1 MTELTSSAGVRIVSL
16 HDTTLDGQHS
26 LQGVYLES
34 DNGEVGV
41 ALVARDK
48 ELPRLVHWGRA
59 LAHPRHALHLYE
71 AQRPQ
76 RVSGELD
83 DTTWPSILPTQAEAW
98 IGAKRL
104 DIRRGTRELF
114 LNFELQEITT
124 TLIDPAKGDGLDAEL
139 DPGAAGGVQVNVI
152 ARDSAQNIAVN
163 WRLQMLPGGLIR
175 QSARLVND
183 EPVASGKP
191 ANNGTDNLEISKVEL
206 GWPLPSRASE
216 VLTTTGHHLHERRAQ
231 RQKLGMSRIEKVAM
245 AGRPDFDFS
254 LLLAAG
260 TPGFSFEEGEVYV
273 EHLGWSGNS
282 VMAAEKLPYCEPQIS
297 AGELLYGGEVSL
309 EPGDT
314 YATPWLYG
322 SYGDGL
328 NEASK
333 RYHRFVRAAHPRFA
347 QVQRPVLLNT
357 WEAVYFEHSYAT
369 LAALADKAAEAGV
382 ERFVVDDGWFMH
394 RRSDNAGLGDW
405 SVDPA
410 VWPEGEHSLQ
420 ALADHVHAQGMQ
432 FGLWFE
438 PEMINPDSDTARE
451 HPEWILR
458 ASVGAPGAAGAGSFA
473 AGTGAGVSG
482 AGVVTGQPGSA
493 LGRLPMQGRNQQVI
507 DLTNPAAYEHVFNA
521 MDTLVS
527 QLHIDYIKWDHNK
540 LVTEPISPY
549 SGRPA
554 VHEQTR
560 AVYSIFQGLKKN
572 HPDLEIE
579 SCSSGGGRIDL
590 GMLRFADRV
599 WVSDCVDPV
608 EREEN
613 QRWDSVIV
621 PPEILGEHIGKSPAD
636 STKRATSLSLRAAMA
651 FFGHLGVEWN
661 LLTVPAEQLKQLA
674 VWVNAYK
681 ALRPLFSTGTVVHS
695 GPDDSD
701 EPAAYV
707 DGVVAQD
714 GSKAVYRFT
723 QLTASRSY
731 PAEPVRL
738 LGLNPRSLY
747 RVSLLPAS
755 VADMPDKG
763 NGQSDL
769 LWAVGGGAGE
779 GASDDGESSS
789 ISSNLAASPV
799 SPAFSGSVTLDG
811 EALSRYG
818 IRPPSLHPAQAVL
831 FVVDEVE
838 E

>member
-16 HDTTLDGQHS
+16 NDTTLDGQHS

-98 IGAKRL
+98 IGAQRL

-124 TLIDPAKGDGLDAEL
+124 TLIDPAQGDGLDAEL

-175 QSARLVND
+175 QSARLVNN
-183 EPVASGKP
+183 EPVASVKP

-231 RQKLGMSRIEKVAM
+231 RQKLSMSRIEKVAM

-322 SYGDGL
+322 SYGNGL

-369 LAALADKAAEAGV
+369 LAALADKAADAGV

-410 VWPEGEHSLQ
+410 VWPEGEHSLK
-420 ALADHVHAQGMQ
+420 ALADHVHEKGMQ

-438 PEMINPDSDTARE
+438 PEMINPDSDTARA

-458 ASVGAPGAAGAGSFA
+458 ASASN
-473 AGTGAGVSG
+473 
-482 AGVVTGQPGSA
+482 QPGSE

-507 DLTNPAAYEHVFNA
+507 DLTNPAAYEHVFSV

-560 AVYSIFQGLKKN
+560 AVYSIFHGLKKN
-572 HPDLEIE
+572 HPGLEIE

-661 LLTVPAEQLKQLA
+661 LLTVPAEQLEQLA
-674 VWVNAYK
+674 VWVDAYK
-681 ALRPLFSTGTVVHS
+681 ALRPLFSTGIVVHS

-738 LGLNPRSLY
+738 PGLNPRSLY

-755 VADMPDKG
+755 VADMPEKG

-769 LWAVGGGAGE
+769 LWAVGGGDRSGARGSAAGA
-779 GASDDGESSS
+779 GASSKSAVSEGEVSEVSS
-789 ISSNLAASPV
+789 ASPV

>member
-16 HDTTLDGQHS
+16 SGTTLDGEHN
-26 LQGVYLES
+26 LRGAYLES
-34 DNGEVGV
+34 DNVGV
-41 ALVARDK
+41 ALVARGK

-59 LAHPRHALHLYE
+59 LAHPQHSVHLYE

-114 LNFELQEITT
+114 LNFELEDISIS
-124 TLIDPAKGDGLDAEL
+124 LIDPAQGDGLDAEQ
-139 DPGAAGGVQVNVI
+139 DPGAAGGVQALVV
-152 ARDSAQNIAVN
+152 ARDVAHNIVVN

-175 QSARLVND
+175 QSARLVNN
-183 EPVASGKP
+183 EPVASVKP

-231 RQKLGMSRIEKVAM
+231 RQKLGMTRIEKVSM
-245 AGRPDFDFS
+245 VGRPDFDFS

-260 TPGFSFEEGEVYV
+260 TPGFTFEEGEVYV

-282 VMAAEKLPYCEPQIS
+282 VMAAEKLPYSEPQIS
-297 AGELLYGGEVSL
+297 GAELLYGGEVSL

-322 SYGDGL
+322 SYGNGL

-333 RYHRFVRAAHPRFA
+333 RFHQYVRAAHPQFA
-347 QVQRPVLLNT
+347 KVQRPVLLNT
-357 WEAVYFEHSYAT
+357 WEAVYFDHSYDT
-369 LAALADKAAEAGV
+369 LAALADKAADAGV

-410 VWPEGEHSLQ
+410 VWPEGDHSLA
-420 ALADHVHAQGMQ
+420 ALAEHVHDKGMQ

-438 PEMINPDSDTARE
+438 PEMINPDSDTARA
-451 HPEWILR
+451 HPDWILR
-458 ASVGAPGAAGAGSFA
+458 ASVEEQGS
-473 AGTGAGVSG
+473 TLS
-482 AGVVTGQPGSA
+482 
-493 LGRLPMQGRNQQVI
+493 RLPMQGRNQQVI
-507 DLTNPAAYEHVFNA
+507 DLTNPAAYEYVFAA
-521 MDTLVS
+521 MDALVS
-527 QLHIDYIKWDHNK
+527 ELHIDYIKWDHNK

-572 HPDLEIE
+572 HPGLEIE

-661 LLTVPAEQLKQLA
+661 LLKVPQSELDQLA
-674 VWVNAYK
+674 VWVEAYK
-681 ALRPLFSTGTVVHS
+681 ALRPLFSTGVVVHS

-701 EPAAYV
+701 EPASYV

-738 LGLNPRSLY
+738 PGLKADSLY
-747 RVSLLPAS
+747 QVSLLPAS
-755 VADMPDKG
+755 VADMDEKG
-763 NGQSDL
+763 NGQSPL
-769 LWAVGGGAGE
+769 LWAHD
-779 GASDDGESSS
+779 ASGDGSYQG
-789 ISSNLAASPV
+789 N
-799 SPAFSGSVTLDG
+799 FSGHVVLDG
-811 EALSRYG
+811 EALARYG
-818 IRPPSLHPAQAVL
+818 VRPPSLHPAQAVIL
-831 FVVDEVE
+831 LVQEVSE
-838 E
+838 

>member
-16 HDTTLDGQHS
+16 NDTTLDGQHS

-48 ELPRLVHWGRA
+48 ELPRLVHWGRV

-124 TLIDPAKGDGLDAEL
+124 TLIDPAQGDGLDAEL

-175 QSARLVND
+175 QSARLVNN
-183 EPVASGKP
+183 EPVASVKP

-231 RQKLGMSRIEKVAM
+231 RQKLSMSRIEKVAM

-322 SYGDGL
+322 SYGNGL

-333 RYHRFVRAAHPRFA
+333 RFHQFVRAAHPRFA

-357 WEAVYFEHSYAT
+357 WEAVYFDHSYET
-369 LAALADKAAEAGV
+369 LAALADKAADAGV

-410 VWPEGEHSLQ
+410 VWPEGEHSFK
-420 ALADHVHAQGMQ
+420 ALADHVHAKGMQ

-438 PEMINPDSDTARE
+438 PEMINPDSDTARA

-458 ASVGAPGAAGAGSFA
+458 ASVEE
-473 AGTGAGVSG
+473 
-482 AGVVTGQPGSA
+482 QGSA
-493 LGRLPMQGRNQQVI
+493 LSRLPMQGRNQQVI
-507 DLTNPAAYEHVFNA
+507 DLTNPAAYEHVFSA
-521 MDTLVS
+521 MDALVS
-527 QLHIDYIKWDHNK
+527 ELHIDYIKWDHNK

-572 HPDLEIE
+572 HPGLEIE

-613 QRWDSVIV
+613 QRWDSVII

-661 LLTVPAEQLKQLA
+661 LLTVPAEQLEQLA
-674 VWVNAYK
+674 VWVDAYK

-738 LGLNPRSLY
+738 PGLNPRSLY

-755 VADMPDKG
+755 VADMPEKG
-763 NGQSDL
+763 NGQSPL
-769 LWAVGGGAGE
+769 LWAHTAG
-779 GASDDGESSS
+779 SDSSYQG
-789 ISSNLAASPV
+789 N
-799 SPAFSGSVTLDG
+799 FSGQVVLDG
-811 EALSRYG
+811 EALARYG
-818 IRPPSLHPAQAVL
+818 IRPPSLHPAQAVIFL
-831 FVVDEVE
+831 VQEVSE
-838 E
+838 

>member
-16 HDTTLDGQHS
+16 SGTTLDGEHS
-26 LQGVYLES
+26 LRGAYLES
-34 DNGEVGV
+34 DNVGV
-41 ALVARDK
+41 ALVARGK

-59 LAHPRHALHLYE
+59 LAHPQHAVHLYE

-83 DTTWPSILPTQAEAW
+83 DTSWPSILPTQAEAW

-114 LNFELQEITT
+114 PHFELEDISIS
-124 TLIDPAKGDGLDAEL
+124 LIDPAQGDGLDAEQ
-139 DPGAAGGVQVNVI
+139 DPGAAGGVQALVV
-152 ARDSAQNIAVN
+152 ARDVAHNIMVN

-175 QSARLVND
+175 QSARLVNN
-183 EPVASGKP
+183 ESVERGE
-191 ANNGTDNLEISKVEL
+191 NNGADNLEISKVEL

-231 RQKLGMSRIEKVAM
+231 RQKLGMTRIEKVSM
-245 AGRPDFDFS
+245 VGRPDFDFS

-260 TPGFSFEEGEVYV
+260 TPGFTFEEGEVYV

-282 VMAAEKLPYCEPQIS
+282 VMAAEKLPYSEPQIS
-297 AGELLYGGEVSL
+297 GAELLYGGEVSL

-322 SYGDGL
+322 SYGNGL

-333 RYHRFVRAAHPRFA
+333 RFHQFVRAAHPQFA
-347 QVQRPVLLNT
+347 KVQRPVLLNT

-394 RRSDNAGLGDW
+394 RRTDNAGLGDW

-410 VWPEGEHSLQ
+410 VWPEGDHSLA
-420 ALADHVHAQGMQ
+420 ALAEHVHEKGMQ

-438 PEMINPDSDTARE
+438 PEMINPDSDTARA
-451 HPEWILR
+451 HPDWILH
-458 ASVGAPGAAGAGSFA
+458 ASVEE
-473 AGTGAGVSG
+473 
-482 AGVVTGQPGSA
+482 QGSA
-493 LGRLPMQGRNQQVI
+493 LSRLPMQGRNQQVI
-507 DLTNPAAYEHVFNA
+507 DLTNPAAYEHVFSA

-540 LVTEPISPY
+540 LVTEPISLY

-572 HPDLEIE
+572 HPGLEIE

-661 LLTVPAEQLKQLA
+661 LLKVPADQLEQLA
-674 VWVNAYK
+674 MWVDAYK
-681 ALRPLFSTGTVVHS
+681 ALRPLFSTGVVVHS

-738 LGLNPRSLY
+738 PGLNPRSLY
-747 RVSLLPAS
+747 RVNLLPAS
-755 VADMPDKG
+755 VTDMPDKG

-769 LWAVGGGAGE
+769 LWAVGSAGVGGAGA
-779 GASDDGESSS
+779 GAAV
-789 ISSNLAASPV
+789 SSNSPV

>member
-16 HDTTLDGQHS
+16 AGTTLDGEHS
-26 LQGVYLES
+26 LRGAYLES
-34 DNGEVGV
+34 DNVGV
-41 ALVARDK
+41 ALVARGK
-48 ELPRLVHWGRA
+48 ELPRLVHWGQA
-59 LAHPRHALHLYE
+59 LAHPQHAVHLYE

-83 DTTWPSILPTQAEAW
+83 DTSWPSILPTQAEAW

-114 LNFELQEITT
+114 LNFELEDISIS
-124 TLIDPAKGDGLDAEL
+124 LIDPAQGDGLDAEQ
-139 DPGAAGGVQVNVI
+139 DPGAAGGVQALVV
-152 ARDSAQNIAVN
+152 ARDVAHNIVVN

-175 QSARLVND
+175 QSARLVNN
-183 EPVASGKP
+183 ESVASGE
-191 ANNGTDNLEISKVEL
+191 NNGTDNLEISKVEL

-231 RQKLGMSRIEKVAM
+231 RQKLGMTRIEKVSM
-245 AGRPDFDFS
+245 VGRPDFDFS

-260 TPGFSFEEGEVYV
+260 TPGFTFEEGEVYV

-282 VMAAEKLPYCEPQIS
+282 VMAAEKLPYSEPQIS
-297 AGELLYGGEVSL
+297 GAELLYGGEVSL

-322 SYGDGL
+322 SYGNGL

-333 RYHRFVRAAHPRFA
+333 RFHQFVRAAHPQFA
-347 QVQRPVLLNT
+347 KVQRPVLLNT
-357 WEAVYFEHSYAT
+357 WEAVYFDHSYET
-369 LAALADKAAEAGV
+369 LAALADKAALAGV

-410 VWPEGEHSLQ
+410 VWPEGERSLA
-420 ALADHVHAQGMQ
+420 ALAEHVHEKGMQ

-438 PEMINPDSDTARE
+438 PEMINPDSDTARA
-451 HPEWILR
+451 HPDWILH
-458 ASVGAPGAAGAGSFA
+458 ASVEE
-473 AGTGAGVSG
+473 
-482 AGVVTGQPGSA
+482 QGSA
-493 LGRLPMQGRNQQVI
+493 VSRLPMQGRNQQVI
-507 DLTNPAAYEHVFNA
+507 DLTNPAAYEHVFSA
-521 MDTLVS
+521 MDALVS
-527 QLHIDYIKWDHNK
+527 ELHIDYIKWDHNK

-572 HPDLEIE
+572 HPGLEIE

-661 LLTVPAEQLKQLA
+661 LLKVPQSELDQLA
-674 VWVNAYK
+674 VWVEAYK
-681 ALRPLFSTGTVVHS
+681 ALRPLFSTGVVVHS

-738 LGLNPRSLY
+738 PGLNPRSLY
-747 RVSLLPAS
+747 RVSLLSAS
-755 VADMPDKG
+755 VADMPEKG
-763 NGQSDL
+763 NGQSPL
-769 LWAVGGGAGE
+769 LWAHD
-779 GASDDGESSS
+779 ASGDGPYQG
-789 ISSNLAASPV
+789 N
-799 SPAFSGSVTLDG
+799 FSGHVVLDG
-811 EALSRYG
+811 EALARYG
-818 IRPPSLHPAQAVL
+818 VRPPLLHPAQAVIL
-831 FVVDEVE
+831 LVQEVSE
-838 E
+838 

>member
-16 HDTTLDGQHS
+16 NDTTLDGQHS

-124 TLIDPAKGDGLDAEL
+124 TLIDPAQGDGLDAEL
-139 DPGAAGGVQVNVI
+139 DPGAAGGVQVDVI

-175 QSARLVND
+175 QSARLVNN
-183 EPVASGKP
+183 EPMASGENNGADNP

-231 RQKLGMSRIEKVAM
+231 RQKLSMSRIEKVAM

-260 TPGFSFEEGEVYV
+260 TLGFTFEEGEVYV

-282 VMAAEKLPYCEPQIS
+282 VMAAEKLPYSEPQIS
-297 AGELLYGGEVSL
+297 GAELLYGGEVSL

-322 SYGDGL
+322 SYGNGL

-333 RYHRFVRAAHPRFA
+333 RFHQFVRAAHPQFA
-347 QVQRPVLLNT
+347 KVQRPVLLNT
-357 WEAVYFEHSYAT
+357 WEAVYFDHSYET
-369 LAALADKAAEAGV
+369 LAALADKAALAGV

-394 RRSDNAGLGDW
+394 RRTDNAGLGDW

-410 VWPEGEHSLQ
+410 VWPEGEHSLK
-420 ALADHVHAQGMQ
+420 ALADHVHAKGMQ

-438 PEMINPDSDTARE
+438 PEMINPDSDTARA

-458 ASVGAPGAAGAGSFA
+458 ASVEE
-473 AGTGAGVSG
+473 
-482 AGVVTGQPGSA
+482 QGSA
-493 LGRLPMQGRNQQVI
+493 VSRLPMQGRNQQVI
-507 DLTNPAAYEHVFNA
+507 DLTNPAAYEHVFSA
-521 MDTLVS
+521 MDALVS
-527 QLHIDYIKWDHNK
+527 ELHIDYIKWDHNK

-572 HPDLEIE
+572 HPGLEIE

-661 LLTVPAEQLKQLA
+661 LLTVPAEQLEQLA
-674 VWVNAYK
+674 VWVDAYK
-681 ALRPLFSTGTVVHS
+681 ALRPLFSTGMVVHS

-738 LGLNPRSLY
+738 PGLNPRSLY

-755 VADMPDKG
+755 VADMDEKG
-763 NGQSDL
+763 NGQSPL
-769 LWAVGGGAGE
+769 LWAHTAG
-779 GASDDGESSS
+779 SDSSYQG
-789 ISSNLAASPV
+789 N
-799 SPAFSGSVTLDG
+799 FSGQVVLDG
-811 EALSRYG
+811 EALARYG
-818 IRPPSLHPAQAVL
+818 IRPPLLHPAQAVIL
-831 FVVDEVE
+831 LVQEVSE
-838 E
+838 